1 MRHFYIDSNNKKRKY
16 GIFAPGLDRF
26 ILIDPADY
34 WMLLE
39 TAEIL
44 SSKLPTMVYMLPSLD
59 FELNTGNCLDY
70 TVHNKTQEKIG
81 PSNIAIGRQNP
92 SLKYMFDEN
101 KIVFAGVPEDYKTE
115 EKQEII
121 NRLQQFAKYVQKRV
135 YALNLT
141 EAIFNSYNRKH
152 FLEKYAKSEWY
163 ENFQVKPDRSETE
176 KGTLFE
182 IKNALYLASS
192 IEDAEDRIKQIWL
205 TQYREQQYLIFGYYR
220 ILQEPVP
227 AELASLTTFKV
238 ETSQWYCI

>member
-1 MRHFYIDSNNKKRKY
+1 MRHFYLDSNNKKRKY

-44 SSKLPTMVYMLPSLD
+44 SSKLPTMVYMLPTLD
-59 FELNTGNCLDY
+59 FDLNNDNCLDY
-70 TVHNKTQEKIG
+70 TMYNKTQEKIG

-121 NRLQQFAKYVQKRV
+121 NRLQRFAKYVQKRV

-163 ENFQVKPDRSETE
+163 ENFQIKPDRSETE